1 MSKSPVIISNVSQS
15 AEPLLMQLQS
25 QIKDLQE
32 HVEQIDG
39 VLQYLTMAN
48 FELNR
53 DMQIIYTSLQDI
65 AVSISDPS
73 DSLGFSLNDEPD
85 DDLIN

>member
-1 MSKSPVIISNVSQS
+1 
-15 AEPLLMQLQS
+15 MQLQS